1 MKKKNVLITGCN
13 RGIGKAILK
22 TFDSKKYKLY
32 GLGKSQNKFL
42 KNYFSVDLSDRKKVE
57 LFAKKLNYLKI
68 DVLINNAGIN
78 KIGKFHKIENNELR
92 NIFEINFFSVHQIC
106 QGVIPNMI
114 KKKWGRI
121 VNISS
126 IFGSVVKEKRS
137 SYASSKFAIN
147 GLTKVLAAEYSKFNI
162 LSNAVAP
169 GVIETESTRRILKN
183 KINII
188 KKDIPMKR
196 LGNVNEIANIVYWL
210 ASDENTYLTGQ
221 QIIADGGY
229 TIV

>member
-1 MKKKNVLITGCN
+1 M
-13 RGIGKAILK
+13 
-22 TFDSKKYKLY
+22 
-32 GLGKSQNKFL
+32 
-42 KNYFSVDLSDRKKVE
+42 
-57 LFAKKLNYLKI
+57 
-68 DVLINNAGIN
+68 
-78 KIGKFHKIENNELR
+78 
-92 NIFEINFFSVHQIC
+92 HQIC

-162 LSNAVAP
+162 LSNAVAH
-169 GVIETESTRRILKN
+169 GVIETELTRRILKN

-196 LGNVNEIANIVYWL
+196 LVNVNEIENIVYWL